1 MQKEEIEE
9 KNIDIKGTFEKFIKP
24 EEPEL
29 EQEEAIMKYSEKKK
43 NWKNESDED
52 GENSEEQ
59 EHLKRIKQELLESL
73 KRVKLLENNIYGS
86 TKENK
91 EKEIKMNEKY
101 KQQVIQ
107 SEKIKEE
114 KSTKEIEQER
124 E

>member
-43 NWKNESDED
+43 KRKNESDED

-107 SEKIKEE
+107 SEKIK
-114 KSTKEIEQER
+114 
-124 E
+124 